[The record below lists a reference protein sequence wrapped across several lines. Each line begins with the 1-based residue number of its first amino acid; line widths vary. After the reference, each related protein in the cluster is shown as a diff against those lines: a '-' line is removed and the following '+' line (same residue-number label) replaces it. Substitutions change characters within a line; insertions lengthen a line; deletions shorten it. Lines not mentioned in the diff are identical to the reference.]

1 MMFRTDGRHREV
13 GSAGSYRPGPPAR
26 PVTRLRFLVLTALLV
41 PFFVAMAIPA
51 PTGTRALYSSE
62 AAPQT
67 NTITGG
73 EWGRPTPPAAC
84 GPVSDY
90 KGGVVYG
97 TPGDDVIDL
106 RNANQSQIIM
116 GLGGNDTIYGGNS
129 GDCLVGGDGNDK
141 LYGGN
146 AKDILIGGP
155 GNDYLDGGN
164 GVDTLDGGDGTD
176 VCVGGRAPDVSTNCE
191 STP

>member
-1 MMFRTDGRHREV
+1 MSRRRV
-13 GSAGSYRPGPPAR
+13 VAAGAAAVLAGA
-26 PVTRLRFLVLTALLV
+26 LLTAGTAHTYAAWSDSKDV
-41 PFFVAMAIPA
+41 KDNTVGGGIWA
-51 PTGTRALYSSE
+51 PD
-62 AAPQT
+62 
-67 NTITGG
+67 
-73 EWGRPTPPAAC
+73 PPAAC
-84 GPVSDY
+84 GPISDY
-90 KGGVVYG
+90 DGVVYL
-97 TPGDDVIDL
+97 TQGDDVWPSDGKPPTTNK
-106 RNANQSQIIM
+106 RQIIM
-116 GLGGNDTIYGGNS
+116 GYGGNDTIYGGNS
-129 GDCLVGGDGNDK
+129 GDCLVGGAGNDK